1 MSPTIAVATLSFR
14 LGAQPATAGIK
25 HCNRLDQVLAAA
37 IAAKA
42 DLIVSGDKDLLTLGS
57 FQGIPITTAAR
68 AVERITA
75 RP

>member
-1 MSPTIAVATLSFR
+1 MPRQSPIIAPSILSANFAR
-14 LGAQPATAGIK
+14 LGEEA
-25 HCNRLDQVLAAA
+25 DQVLAAA